1 MQMQYEA
8 QEKDGKPNPWLEG
21 LVQAIVNEEEWP
33 PVQKDIPDDHWV
45 YLQVRKWLME
55 RSDLPGPAIILNS
68 GKGNRLIRKFRL
80 YQESSRPK
88 IYHHPKWRPYMQ

>member
-33 PVQKDIPDDHWV
+33 PVQKDVPDDHWV
-45 YLQVRKWLME
+45 YLQARKWLME
-55 RSDLPGPAIILNS
+55 RSDLSGPAIVLNS
-68 GKGNRLIRKFRL
+68 DKGNRLIRKSKL
-80 YQESSRPK
+80 NQKSSRPK
-88 IYHHPKWRPYMQ
+88 NHHHSKRCPYAQ